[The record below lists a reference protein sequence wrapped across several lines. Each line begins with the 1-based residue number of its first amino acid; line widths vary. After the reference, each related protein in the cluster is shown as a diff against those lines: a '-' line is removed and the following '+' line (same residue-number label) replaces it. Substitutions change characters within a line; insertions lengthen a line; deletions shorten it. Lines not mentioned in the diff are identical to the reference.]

1 MAPERQGAVSSGD
14 ARHQARERALSLL
27 YEAEMKRTGPGEVLA
42 GLAAAPDE
50 LAVELV
56 EGVAGHLARIDG
68 LLGSAAVGW
77 EVDRMP
83 VVDRTILRLAT
94 FELLER
100 VETPVAVVI
109 DEAVELA
116 KEYSTEQSSAFVNGV
131 LVTIARQVRGQD
143 VPGGS

>member
-94 FELLER
+94 FELLKR